1 MKDTRLTFFIPI
13 RHYHADFLRQA
24 VGSILAQTRTDWTLL
39 LPVYREQE
47 QEVTGVVG
55 DALRDSRVRLVMRQ
69 GRNLAGAYN
78 TAMRAAETEFIA
90 PLLGDDMLVPETAA
104 TLGEE
109 IGAHPGADFFH
120 AGRFFIDAGGRRI
133 SADYLPERPV
143 TAAEFARGSP
153 VKHLMCWRVLAG
165 LECGGV
171 DEELE
176 NFASDDWD
184 FPWTMLEQGAAF
196 RAVPRALYILRD
208 HRESFRLTTHVPR
221 SVQLA
226 TMRRI
231 MNKHGA
237 SEEAIRACMREAR
250 RSFLR
255 QSLFRSTL
263 HRWLRQ
269 RLGFDARRGW
279 REQYR

>member
-1 MKDTRLTFFIPI
+1 MLIGGAASIGWMAVVNFMIDSDFKWSLLAMALLALGMEVALDIALQASPDHPWATEHPEWFTI
-13 RHYHADFLRQA
+13 RPDGTIHYAENPPKRYQD
-24 VGSILAQTRTDWTLL
+24 I
-39 LPVYREQE
+39 
-47 QEVTGVVG
+47 
-55 DALRDSRVRLVMRQ
+55 
-69 GRNLAGAYN
+69 YN
-78 TAMRAAETEFIA
+78 
-90 PLLGDDMLVPETAA
+90 V
-104 TLGEE
+104 
-109 IGAHPGADFFH
+109 
-120 AGRFFIDAGGRRI
+120 
-133 SADYLPERPV
+133 
-143 TAAEFARGSP
+143 
-153 VKHLMCWRVLAG
+153 
-165 LECGGV
+165 
-171 DEELE
+171 